1 MSLDPTF
8 PLNMIE
14 SSMPL
19 APGDSGGPVLNAA
32 GEVVGVSTAVSNQN
46 GRFASYFVPVT
57 SSSTLVQSL
66 VSGVK
71 RGVPVLGIGVADA
84 RRITGQDG
92 VLITAVTPGLGA
104 ARAGLKGA
112 ALREFRDASGNVQQD
127 VSGADV
133 IVGVDGKAVSTP
145 AALIAYLRGKQVGER
160 VTLKVQRGGQTL
172 DISVLLSAR
181 PANQG

>member
-1 MSLDPTF
+1 M
-8 PLNMIE
+8 
-14 SSMPL
+14 
-19 APGDSGGPVLNAA
+19 
-32 GEVVGVSTAVSNQN
+32 
-46 GRFASYFVPVT
+46 Y
-57 SSSTLVQSL
+57 
-66 VSGVK
+66 
-71 RGVPVLGIGVADA
+71 
-84 RRITGQDG
+84 
-92 VLITAVTPGLGA
+92 LITAVTPGLGA
-104 ARAGLKGA
+104 VRAGLKGA

-172 DISVLLSAR
+172 NIPVLLSAR